1 MRYTFVQI
9 IALLRMP
16 KIMFILIS
24 LTVLYLGVFAITSLF
39 VRHSETPKA
48 KKQNRFIVLIPSY
61 KGGKNLEMTVK
72 SILGQSYTQR
82 QFDVTVIADHED
94 EMTMFHLA
102 QQPITLLTPNFER
115 QSRIKSLQLAIN
127 NLPQFKIY
135 DAVVILEAGDVVET
149 EFLEQVNDAYEAAG
163 TKAIQTHKLSLNRD
177 STPARLSAIF
187 EEINNSIF
195 RRGHISVGLSA
206 ALASSGMAFEFNW
219 FKDYIQTAKAN
230 WSDKELEALL
240 TRQHIYVD
248 YFDKIEVY
256 NEKARQAEDF
266 NRQHLSWIWT
276 QIRTIIRNIHYLPSA
291 IAKRHYDLIDK
302 LLQWL
307 LIPRIIMM
315 AVIIMMGVL
324 VPFIYMSAALKW
336 WALFAFVL
344 LFFAIA
350 TPNYLV
356 DEKWDS
362 TFFKM
367 PFVFISPILNKFK
380 LGRKI
385 NEMIGLKS

>member
-1 MRYTFVQI
+1 MTFWNIFTI
-9 IALLRMP
+9 IDW
-16 KIMFILIS
+16 IMFILIS

-356 DEKWDS
+356 DEKWDR

-367 PFVFISPILNKFK
+367 PFVFISPILNKFEWGK
-380 LGRKI
+380 RFNK
-385 NEMIGLKS
+385 MIGLKS

>member
-1 MRYTFVQI
+1 MTFWNIFTI
-9 IALLRMP
+9 IDW
-16 KIMFILIS
+16 IMFILIS

-135 DAVVILEAGDVVET
+135 DVVVILEAGDVVET

-163 TKAIQTHKLSLNRD
+163 TKAIQTHKVSLNRD
-177 STPARLSAIF
+177 SIPARLSAIF

-276 QIRTIIRNIHYLPSA
+276 QFRTIIRNIHYLPSA

-367 PFVFISPILNKFK
+367 PFVFLSPILNKFK

>member
-1 MRYTFVQI
+1 
-9 IALLRMP
+9 
-16 KIMFILIS
+16 MFIIIS

-39 VRHSETPKA
+39 IRHSETPKA

-61 KGGKNLEMTVK
+61 KGGRNLEMTVK

-276 QIRTIIRNIHYLPSA
+276 QFRTIIRNIHYLPSA

-315 AVIIMMGVL
+315 AVIIMMGIL

-367 PFVFISPILNKFK
+367 PFVFISPILNKFEWGK
-380 LGRKI
+380 RFNK
-385 NEMIGLKS
+385 MIGFKS

>member
-1 MRYTFVQI
+1 MTFWNIFTI
-9 IALLRMP
+9 IDW
-16 KIMFILIS
+16 IMFIIIS

-367 PFVFISPILNKFK
+367 PFVFLSPILNKFK

-385 NEMIGLKS
+385 NKMIGLKS

>member
-1 MRYTFVQI
+1 MTFWNIFTI
-9 IALLRMP
+9 IDW
-16 KIMFILIS
+16 IMFIIIS

-163 TKAIQTHKLSLNRD
+163 TKAIQTHKVSLNRD
-177 STPARLSAIF
+177 SIPARLSAIF

-256 NEKARQAEDF
+256 NVKARQAEDF
-266 NRQHLSWIWT
+266 NRQHFSWIWI
-276 QIRTIIRNIHYLPSA
+276 QFRTIIRNIHYLPSA

-315 AVIIMMGVL
+315 AVIIMMGIL

-367 PFVFISPILNKFK
+367 PFVFISPILNKFEWGK
-380 LGRKI
+380 RFNK
-385 NEMIGLKS
+385 MIGLKS

>member
-1 MRYTFVQI
+1 MTFWNIFTI
-9 IALLRMP
+9 IDW
-16 KIMFILIS
+16 IMFILIS

-61 KGGKNLEMTVK
+61 KGGRNLEMTVK

-276 QIRTIIRNIHYLPSA
+276 QFRTIIRNIHYLPSA

-315 AVIIMMGVL
+315 AVIIMMGIL

-367 PFVFISPILNKFK
+367 PFVFISPILNKFEWGK
-380 LGRKI
+380 RFNK
-385 NEMIGLKS
+385 MIGLKS

>member
-1 MRYTFVQI
+1 MTFWNIFTI
-9 IALLRMP
+9 IDW
-16 KIMFILIS
+16 IMFILIS

-39 VRHSETPKA
+39 IRHSETPKA

-276 QIRTIIRNIHYLPSA
+276 QFRTIIRNIHYLPSA

-367 PFVFISPILNKFK
+367 PFVFLSPILNKFK

>member
-1 MRYTFVQI
+1 MTFWNIFTI
-9 IALLRMP
+9 IDW
-16 KIMFILIS
+16 IMFILIS

-276 QIRTIIRNIHYLPSA
+276 QFRTIIRNIHYLPSA

-367 PFVFISPILNKFK
+367 PFVFLSPILNKFK

-385 NEMIGLKS
+385 NKMIGLKS